1 MLKEFIQE
9 VAKLVDQSA
18 TIKTKGLI
26 GSNRVALLFRPGAPL
41 SEAVPYLTDP
51 KPIKMTAGDIE
62 SFCRL
67 VVSVA
72 VPPLL
77 TGIDPD
83 GSTPYSTAPA
93 GRRSVFHAAGGV
105 VGVIGEATR
114 DNWVKFPLDYDDRWN
129 AVNSWKAEMSQ
140 AEARRFLLFTLG
152 RSALPEG
159 ELLVRAIEDLKFTKN
174 EQSTGKIQATEA
186 AYGKQII
193 SAVTGVEK
201 LPSSFVVRVSIY
213 ENYPF
218 EVDIPVLLDCDT
230 DAAKLLF
237 RVAPGALVEAMR
249 ATHEQMDER
258 LNELLAIAG
267 KGTGSQLA
275 DGEEVP
281 VFYGD
286 PGIVS

>member
-1 MLKEFIQE
+1 MLKEFVQE

-18 TIKTKGLI
+18 TIETQSLT

-67 VVSVA
+67 VVSLA
-72 VPPLL
+72 VPPIL
-77 TGIDPD
+77 TGINPD
-83 GSTPYSTAPA
+83 GSTPYDSTPA
-93 GRRSVFHAAGGV
+93 GRRSVFHTAGQV
-105 VGVIGEATR
+105 IGVIGEATR
-114 DNWVKFPLDYDDRWN
+114 EHWVKFPLKYDQRWAAIN
-129 AVNSWKAEMSQ
+129 DWKAEMTQ

-186 AYGKQII
+186 AYGKQIV

-201 LPSSFVVRVSIY
+201 LPSSFVVRVTIY
-213 ENYPF
+213 QNYPF
-218 EVDIPVLLDCDT
+218 DVDVPVLLDCDT

-237 RVAPGALVEAMR
+237 KVAPGALVEAMR
-249 ATHEQMDER
+249 ETHQSIESN
-258 LNELLAIAG
+258 LNDLLAIAG
-267 KGTGSQLA
+267 KDTGSKLA
-275 DGEEVP
+275 KGEDVP

-286 PGIVS
+286 PGID